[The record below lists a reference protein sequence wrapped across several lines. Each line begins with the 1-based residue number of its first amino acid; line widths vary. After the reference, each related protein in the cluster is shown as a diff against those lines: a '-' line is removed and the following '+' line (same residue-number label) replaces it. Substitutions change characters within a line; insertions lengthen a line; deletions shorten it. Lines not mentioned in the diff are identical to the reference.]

1 MEHWTQSSRNEL
13 YVNIY
18 NQCVNA
24 EDNFFLIGVIDE
36 QTRVARYVVIPNNQI
51 TAKNQRNIIMQIYT
65 NTIDGF
71 FAGFDDLIENSFYN
85 LVVYEQTNNTNTS
98 QTDAVVLG
106 LRWEGTMIIDAD
118 SEVTFTEYANP
129 TARNYVY
136 YNTED

>member
-1 MEHWTQSSRNEL
+1 MEHWGKDSLNAL

-18 NQCVNA
+18 NQCVDA
-24 EDNFFLIGVIDE
+24 ENNYFLVGVIDE
-36 QTRVARYVVIPNNQI
+36 QTRVANYVVIPNNQI
-51 TAKNQRNIIMQIYT
+51 IRKNQRSIPLQIYT
-65 NTIDGF
+65 ETYGGYYV
-71 FAGFDDLIENSFYN
+71 GFDNLKTNSFYN
-85 LVVYEQTNNTNTS
+85 LVVYEQTNDTNIDPTN
-98 QTDAVVLG
+98 AVVLG

>member
-1 MEHWTQSSRNEL
+1 MEHWTQSSRNGL

-36 QTRVARYVVIPNNQI
+36 QTRVARYGVISPV
-51 TAKNQRNIIMQIYT
+51 ARSQRAIRFDVPT
-65 NTIDGF
+65 NAAPFNALKT
-71 FAGFDDLIENSFYN
+71 NSFYN
-85 LVVYEQTNNTNTS
+85 VVVYEQTNDTNTS
-98 QTDAVVLG
+98 PTDVVVLG